1 MGEHEQVIDALAAL
15 GGDAST
21 GALRALV
28 SRRRVQRAVAA
39 GAVLR
44 PRRGRISLP
53 VLDETVAAMRD
64 LGGVRS
70 HLSAA
75 LHHSWEVPAA
85 PDRPMITVA
94 RSAHLPASGAGAV
107 RVFWGS
113 LTPDE
118 LEAGVTGPARTVV
131 DCARA
136 LPFADALAVA
146 DSALRSR
153 DVTRAELHSVARA
166 SPRTGRARALR
177 VAECADDRS
186 ANVFESLLRGISLDV
201 PGLHLVPQVTIGGD
215 DLIGTADLV
224 DVDLAIVV
232 EAESWG
238 YHGGRN
244 DFDRDVRRYTEM
256 ASAGWLVLR
265 FLWND
270 VRDRPDEVRRV
281 LAEAV
286 QLTCRRTQA
295 R

>member
-153 DVTRAELHSVARA
+153 PRRR
-166 SPRTGRARALR
+166 SPGRHRRGPPCRSGRRLR
-177 VAECADDRS
+177 
-186 ANVFESLLRGISLDV
+186 
-201 PGLHLVPQVTIGGD
+201 
-215 DLIGTADLV
+215 
-224 DVDLAIVV
+224 
-232 EAESWG
+232 W
-238 YHGGRN
+238 
-244 DFDRDVRRYTEM
+244 
-256 ASAGWLVLR
+256 
-265 FLWND
+265 
-270 VRDRPDEVRRV
+270 
-281 LAEAV
+281 
-286 QLTCRRTQA
+286 
-295 R
+295 